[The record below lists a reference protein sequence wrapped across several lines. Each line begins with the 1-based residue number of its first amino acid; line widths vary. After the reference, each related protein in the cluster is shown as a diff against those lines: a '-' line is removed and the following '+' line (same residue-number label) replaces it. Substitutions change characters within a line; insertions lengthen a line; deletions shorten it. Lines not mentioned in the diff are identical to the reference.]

1 MKSAKRAVAYGVC
14 RRFGGTK
21 LRVLLVDGYDQND
34 DACRVPKRVM
44 KTLQDADHT
53 VTRLNLAAQGF
64 AEPMSQ
70 AERVHYHDEGSNM
83 LVEEV
88 VSAATQLREADALL
102 FCYPSVTFT
111 TPAPLKNWFDR
122 VLLPGVAFR
131 LDEKDTLQ
139 PMLQHISRLGV
150 VTTTPHSAADTRR
163 ARDGGRRMIMWTL
176 RMQCGLRCRRTYLR
190 LPASAIDETKITRA
204 FASW

>member
-1 MKSAKRAVAYGVC
+1 
-14 RRFGGTK
+14 
-21 LRVLLVDGYDQND
+21 LRVLLVDGYDQSD
-34 DACRVPKRVM
+34 DARRVSERVT
-44 KTLQDADHT
+44 KTLQDANHV
-53 VTRLNLAAQGF
+53 VTRVDLAAQGF
-64 AEPMSQ
+64 AEPMSE
-70 AERVHYHDEGSNM
+70 AERVRYHDEGSNM

-88 VSAATQLREADALL
+88 VSAVTQLREADALL
-102 FCYPSVTFT
+102 FCYPTVTFT
-111 TPAPLKNWFDR
+111 APAPVKNWFDR

-131 LDEKDTLQ
+131 LDEKDTLR

-150 VTTTPHSAADTRR
+150 VTTTPHSASGTRR

-190 LPASAIDETKITRA
+190 LPASAIDEAKIERA